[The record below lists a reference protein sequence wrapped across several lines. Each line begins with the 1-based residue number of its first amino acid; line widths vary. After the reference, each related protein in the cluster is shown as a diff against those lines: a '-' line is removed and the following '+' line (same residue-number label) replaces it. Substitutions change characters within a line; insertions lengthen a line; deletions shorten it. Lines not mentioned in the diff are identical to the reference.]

1 MIHVILDTNI
11 YRKNPNR
18 ENLDFKALEEL
29 AKANSIRLHIPYVVL
44 REFQTQQKEIYLK
57 AHSKV
62 ISGLSKLSEK
72 QLNTDILNKLEILK
86 DLLEDELENTLSNTE
101 NQITNWANN
110 IGANLYPLCLEQAN
124 AALEAYFQG
133 TPPLKSIKKREDIPD
148 SFIVQSIFKLNKE
161 NNDIH
166 VVSGDNKIKDTFSNE
181 GEITTYN
188 SLSDFIK
195 SDLIQAELK
204 DTDFIISQLIEAIRQ
219 HEKKCR
225 EITNF
230 ISNNIG
236 ETIMWKTFTD
246 QSIPDDNNE
255 ATISGYEEVEHIDLD
270 FSEIRYYGNG
280 QFGIPFNLTIT
291 VSAYYYIFKSDY
303 YMISDEEHAPPSVTD
318 HNDHY
323 FEAEDEFKLNVVGLA
338 SISLNINNINLENIS
353 EYITKYNID
362 EITDIE
368 KY

>member
-11 YRKNPNR
+11 YRKNPDRKNP
-18 ENLDFKALEEL
+18 NFKTLEKL

-57 AHSKV
+57 AHSRV
-62 ISGLSKLSEK
+62 ISGLSTLSKK
-72 QLNTDILNKLEILK
+72 QLNTDILDKLEILK

-133 TPPLKSIKKREDIPD
+133 TPPLKSIKTRKDIPD
-148 SFIVQSIFKLNKE
+148 SFIVQSIFQLNKE

-166 VVSGDNKIKDTFSNE
+166 VVSGDNKIKDTFLNK
-181 GEITTYN
+181 GGITTYD

-195 SDLIQAELK
+195 ADLIQAKLK
-204 DTDFIISQLIEAIRQ
+204 DIDFISQPIEETIRQ
-219 HEKKCR
+219 HEEKYR

-230 ISNNIG
+230 ISDNIG
-236 ETIMWKTFTD
+236 ETIIWKTFTD

-303 YMISDEEHAPPSVTD
+303 YMISDKEHTPSVTD

-323 FEAEDEFKLNVVGLA
+323 FEAEGEFKLNVVGLA
-338 SISLNINNINLENIS
+338 SISLNISNINLKNIS